1 MYLQVFCICYKIIL
15 ATTAARIIL
24 YKVQIFSF
32 YSVLVRHK
40 NNIQ

>member
-24 YKVQIFSF
+24 YKVQIFF
-32 YSVLVRHK
+32 FTVC
-40 NNIQ
+40 